1 MANNLL
7 FSKSSGAANDYW
19 NEWADMLQMKMKDT
33 DNEKS
38 NDDALVSALFNVKKS
53 KRFGE
58 KIAGFSTFGNFE
70 AVDEGAAAPADTF
83 GETEPK
89 LITHSEFKKEFEVT
103 KTMKEDLQIDVA
115 AMRAAAFVRAYKRSR
130 AAFASAAMTSAAT
143 TFDYGKKKGLD
154 STTADGLA
162 LFASA
167 HTGNTGVATQSNL
180 YTNAFGD
187 DDAMLN
193 RLANIG
199 FNFKNASGNV
209 MGYTF
214 DTLIVPGNAYRL
226 ITLGKKIINSDQQV
240 GSDFNDVNVNKGM
253 WKLVVNHHWQVAEG
267 DEPFIIMSSQANKDL
282 MGNMFY
288 DRTALEIEQD
298 VDVHTHNLISS
309 GRCRFSA
316 GFGDWRHIIMG
327 GAATG
332 TTLTV

>member
-1 MANNLL
+1 MSVI

-19 NEWADMLQMKMKDT
+19 NEWADMIQMKMKDT
-33 DNEKS
+33 DNEKN
-38 NDDALVSALFNVKKS
+38 NDDELVNALFNVKKS

-58 KIAGFSTFGNFE
+58 KIAGLSTFGNFE
-70 AVDEGAAAPADTF
+70 AVDEGAEAPADTLK
-83 GETEPK
+83 ETEPK
-89 LITHSEFKKEFEVT
+89 LITHSEFKKLFEVT
-103 KTMKEDLQIDVA
+103 KTMKEDLQFDIVA
-115 AMRAAAFVRAYKRSR
+115 TKAAAYVRAYKRSR
-130 AAFASAAMTSAAT
+130 AEFASAALTSAAK
-143 TFDYGKKKGLD
+143 TFTYGSKAGLD

-162 LFASA
+162 LFDKA
-167 HTGNTGVATQSNL
+167 HTGLTGVATQSNVF
-180 YTNAFGD
+180 TNAFGN

-199 FNFKNASGNV
+199 MNFKNATGHV

-240 GSDFNDVNVNKGM
+240 GSNYNDANVNKGM
-253 WKLVVNHHWQVAEG
+253 WKLVVDHHWQVADG
-267 DEPFIIMSSQANKDL
+267 TEPYIIMSSQANKDL
-282 MGNMFY
+282 MGNTFY
-288 DRTALEIEQD
+288 DRTPLDIAQD

-327 GAATG
+327 GAAAG
-332 TTLTV
+332 TELT